1 MSIRTRWPWVSTLLA
16 AIVTLNPLGLDVID
30 LAFFSGEALSRN
42 IWGPIALAAMLI
54 MALMIVLEWRIRTL
68 ILTSRALGATIA

>member
-1 MSIRTRWPWVSTLLA
+1 VSTLLA

-30 LAFFSGEALSRN
+30 LAFFSGEVRSRN

-68 ILTSRALGATIA
+68 ILTSRARGATIA

>member
-1 MSIRTRWPWVSTLLA
+1 
-16 AIVTLNPLGLDVID
+16 VID

-68 ILTSRALGATIA
+68 ILTRRARGATIA